1 MNSLNCFSR
10 ILVAVLFL
18 AGPLAASRR
27 YFPLDVGNQW
37 VLETRG
43 PNRSTLNIEVLRSRT
58 TEDHTYYFVTGYASG
73 DMWLRVTPEG
83 VVYSWDPATGRETK
97 QAHTALNAAPYSSG
111 LSGCGQAVRR
121 GEVLIF
127 PGSTPPLPLQYD
139 QGGCRSFHFREEIYR
154 WDVGLSQR
162 TVAEAD
168 GTTKTYRLVYAR
180 LKDRVVTGDD
190 GTLVILSDFN
200 LGARGWLAGFS
211 DYYPFFGEGDM
222 AAEVALLP
230 AEVDDSRTGFRLQSV
245 NGYGADYFM
254 FLKRRLGEADGL
266 EPNQQYELSF
276 DFVLDS
282 NARADCETG
291 GFAPGNSVF
300 LKAGASAGEPLP
312 VPNEEERLV
321 MNIDKGSGGDG
332 GADAGVVRSI
342 ETDQRCTELP
352 SPYARLTAS
361 YTHPQPVQTDGRGVL
376 WLLAGTDSGAEGL
389 TALFYE
395 SIVARLKPVR

>member
-1 MNSLNCFSR
+1 MLSCFTR
-10 ILVAVLFL
+10 IFLAVLFL

-37 VLETRG
+37 VLEASG
-43 PNRSTLNIEVLRSRT
+43 PNKSILNIEVLRSRVT
-58 TEDHTYYFVTGYASG
+58 DKYTYYYVTGYASR
-73 DMWLRVTPEG
+73 DMWLRVAPEG
-83 VVYSWDPATGRETK
+83 IVYSWDPATGRETK
-97 QAHTALNAAPYSSG
+97 QAHTALDAAPYSSG
-111 LSGCGQAVRR
+111 LSGCSQAVRR

-127 PGSTPPLPLQYD
+127 PGDRPPLPLLYD
-139 QGGCRSFHFREEIYR
+139 QGGCRSHHFRQEIYR
-154 WDVGLSQR
+154 WDIGLSQR

-168 GTTKTYRLVYAR
+168 GTTMTYRLVYAR

-222 AAEVALLP
+222 AAEIGPLP
-230 AEVDDSRTGFRLQSV
+230 AEVDESRSAYRLQSA
-245 NGYGADYFM
+245 NGSGADFFM
-254 FLKRRLGEADGL
+254 FLKRRLGKVDGL

-276 DFVLDS
+276 DLVLDS
-282 NARADCETG
+282 NARADCGTG
-291 GFAPGNSVF
+291 GLAPGNAVF
-300 LKAGASAGEPLP
+300 LKAGATPGEPLP
-312 VPNEEERLV
+312 VPNEEERLE

-332 GADAGVVRSI
+332 GADAGVVRSL

-352 SPYARLTAS
+352 GSYSRLIAS
-361 YTHPQPVQTDGRGVL
+361 YTHPQPAQTDDRGVL
-376 WLLAGTDSGAEGL
+376 WLLVGTDSGAEGL